1 VLFVTGRK
9 LANYKEGIAN
19 MEYADFQFLKFD
31 LKPNGVLLLTLNRA
45 EAMNATNARMHWEL
59 TKVWDVVN
67 HDPDVRAIV
76 VTGAGDR
83 AFSAGGDLSWISS
96 TVGNAAQ
103 VADTFKEAGD
113 LVFNMLACDKPIIS
127 AINGV
132 AVGAGLA
139 VALMADIS
147 IMAEEAKITDGHVRI
162 GVAAGDH
169 SVILWPLLCGMA
181 KAKYYLMTADFVDG
195 KEAERIGLVS
205 LCVPRAQLLDKA
217 MATADK
223 LANGSQLA
231 IRYTKRSLN
240 NWMRLSQ
247 PAFDASLAL
256 EMLCFLGE
264 DAKEGIAAV
273 REKREPQFPSA
284 RWNA

>member
-1 VLFVTGRK
+1 
-9 LANYKEGIAN
+9 
-19 MEYADFQFLKFD
+19 
-31 LKPNGVLLLTLNRA
+31 
-45 EAMNATNARMHWEL
+45 
-59 TKVWDVVN
+59 
-67 HDPDVRAIV
+67 
-76 VTGAGDR
+76 
-83 AFSAGGDLSWISS
+83 
-96 TVGNAAQ
+96 
-103 VADTFKEAGD
+103 KEAGD

-162 GVAAGDH
+162 GVAAGDP
-169 SVILWPLLCGMA
+169 SRIPWPVALGMG
-181 KAKYYLMTADFVDG
+181 KAKYYLMTADFLDG

-223 LANGSQLA
+223 LATGSQLA
-231 IRYTKRSLN
+231 IRFTKRSLN

-264 DAKEGIAAV
+264 
-273 REKREPQFPSA
+273 
-284 RWNA
+284 